1 VSELRVDAVLFDLD
15 GVLVDSDA
23 IYERHWRRWAAER
36 DVDPEAVLAVHH
48 GRRAV
53 EVIERLTSGLDV
65 TAEAARY
72 NAGLEADRDFEG
84 LALID
89 GAIEMVMALPPDRW
103 AIATSGPRAV
113 AEPRMA
119 HLGLPIP
126 RVLVTA
132 DDVARGKPAPD
143 PYLAAAA
150 GLGFDPACCL
160 VVEDAPAGI
169 ASARAAGCRVIGVA
183 STHRADALGGADAVV
198 ARLSDLRIEP
208 AGEGLIVAWAPETPE
223 TPETL
228 EAIEA
233 IEPSST
239 LRG

>member
-1 VSELRVDAVLFDLD
+1 MAELRVEAVLFDLD

-36 DVDPEAVLAVHH
+36 NVDPEAVLAVHH

-53 EVIERLTSGLDV
+53 EVIELFTTGLDV

-72 NAGLEADRDFEG
+72 NTGLEADRDFEG
-84 LALID
+84 LALIP
-89 GAIEMVMALPPDRW
+89 GALEMVLVLSLDRW

-119 HLGLPIP
+119 FLGLPIP

-132 DDVARGKPAPD
+132 DDVVRGKPAPD
-143 PYLAAAA
+143 PYLAAAE
-150 GLGFDPACCL
+150 GLGVEPSRCL

-169 ASARAAGCRVIGVA
+169 ASARAAGCRVIAVA
-183 STHRADALGGADAVV
+183 STHRADALRAADVVV
-198 ARLSDLRIEP
+198 ATLSDLSIRP
-208 AGEGLIVAWAPETPE
+208 TGEGLIVA
-223 TPETL
+223 
-228 EAIEA
+228 A

-239 LRG
+239 L

>member
-1 VSELRVDAVLFDLD
+1 MPELRVAAVLFDLD

-36 DVDPEAVLAVHH
+36 DVDPDAVLAVHH

-53 EVIERLTSGLDV
+53 EVIELLTTGLDV

-84 LALID
+84 LALMA
-89 GAIEMVMALPPDRW
+89 GSLELLAALPADRW

-119 HLGLPIP
+119 HLGLPLP
-126 RVLVTA
+126 AVLVTA

-150 GLGFDPACCL
+150 GLGLDPARCL

-169 ASARAAGCRVIGVA
+169 DSARAAGCHVIGVA
-183 STHRADALGGADAVV
+183 STHRADALARSDVVV
-198 ARLSDLRIEP
+198 ARLSDLRIDP
-208 AGEGLIVAWAPETPE
+208 AGEGLRVSWLRET
-223 TPETL
+223 
-228 EAIEA
+228 IEA

-239 LRG
+239 LWR